1 MTSILAER
9 QQALSE
15 QIEREEYTLRA
26 LHSDLQ
32 DVDAAL
38 TELKPQREQI
48 KLLGVV
54 CDSLDQLKAMGSAS
68 LFWGDE
74 VTDEEHDRNIARTR
88 ERVEAFGGKVVSLDS
103 RRSALLTDIE
113 QRRGNLSELH
123 WHFDAVTEEME
134 NARFD
139 YVLEREP
146 DDEKL
151 FRVGVMPWSKPED
164 DQRRLRKALLVS
176 LMFML
181 VIGGVPQIWEVP
193 QRDPNEKV
201 EIPERLARMV
211 RERAPPKPVET
222 PVERPQEQRQEE
234 AKPEEQQVARERPEP
249 RPEEVRQA
257 RERAQN
263 RGVLAHSSLFADM
276 EDDAML
282 SNLGANARISGDMR
296 EGGAQSSGAEG
307 SRALI
312 TASTRGSGGAA
323 ALADVSRGGVG
334 TGSGVAIGDRGV
346 STGRVQSDVAAIQQE
361 ARPLSDGVGP
371 SRTDEE
377 IQIVFDRHK
386 SALYRLYNR
395 ELRNNPTLRGN
406 IMLELTIQ
414 PDGSVSAC
422 RVVSSDLA
430 SDTLAESIVD
440 RVSRFNFGPKEGVS
454 AVTIRYPIDFL
465 PAG

>member
-1 MTSILAER
+1 MTSLLAER
-9 QQALSE
+9 QQTLSE
-15 QIEREEYTLRA
+15 QIADAEYALRSLDA
-26 LHSDLQ
+26 QLQ
-32 DVDAAL
+32 DVDTAL
-38 TELKPQREQI
+38 AELKPQREQI
-48 KLLGVV
+48 QLLSVI
-54 CDSLDQLKAMGSAS
+54 CDSLDQLKARGSAS

-74 VTDEEHDRNIARTR
+74 VSADEHDRHMASTR
-88 ERVEAFGGKVVSLDS
+88 ERVEAFGGKVIALE
-103 RRSALLTDIE
+103 RQRSTLLKDIE
-113 QRRGNLSELH
+113 EQRGNLSELH

-134 NARFD
+134 SARYD
-139 YVLEREP
+139 YVLERDP
-146 DDEKL
+146 DDDKL

-176 LMFML
+176 LLFML

-193 QRDPNEKV
+193 QRDPSEKV

-222 PVERPQEQRQEE
+222 PIERPQEQRQEE
-234 AKPEEQQVARERPEP
+234 TRPEEQVARERPEP

-257 RERAQN
+257 RERAQS
-263 RGVLAHSSLFADM
+263 RGILAHSDLFADM
-276 EDDAML
+276 EDDAAL
-282 SNLGANARISGDMR
+282 SNLGANARISGDTA

-430 SDTLAESIVD
+430 SDTLAEAIVD
-440 RVSRFNFGPKEGVS
+440 RVSRFNFGAKEGVS
-454 AVTIRYPIDFL
+454 AITIRYPIDFL